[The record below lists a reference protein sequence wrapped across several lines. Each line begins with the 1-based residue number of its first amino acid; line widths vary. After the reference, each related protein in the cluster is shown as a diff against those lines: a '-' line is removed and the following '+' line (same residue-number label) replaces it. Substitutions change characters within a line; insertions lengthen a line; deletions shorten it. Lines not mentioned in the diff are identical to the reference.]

1 MLARLLRIATLLQA
15 ALALL
20 WLSLGLIYWQII
32 GFASVAAVLF
42 AIIFFHGL
50 FIATHFLR
58 MQRAN
63 RTDPV
68 PPAGWTAVAAAW
80 LSETLTAWRVF
91 YWRQP
96 WRSHLEADHVPVHT
110 PANLAKR
117 HAGPPAGDAA
127 APVARSARGVVFIH
141 GFVCNRGLWL
151 DWMHRLRGE
160 GAPFVAVNLEPVFGS
175 IDGYAPQV
183 EAAVRQLEHATGL
196 PPLLVCHSMG
206 GLAAR
211 AWLRSVRVRGGDPLA
226 RVHRIV
232 TIGSPHHGTRLGD
245 GLPHVPAVRN
255 GEQMRHRS
263 AWLQDL
269 AAQEPG
275 LQMARFVCF
284 YSNCD
289 NIVFPTSTA
298 TLAGADNRLVPG
310 CAHVALAFH
319 PRVMD
324 ESLALL

>member
-1 MLARLLRIATLLQA
+1 MLAQLLRFATLLQA

-20 WLSLGLIYWQII
+20 WLSLGLMYWQFI
-32 GFASVAAVLF
+32 GFASVVAVLF
-42 AIIFFHGL
+42 AIVFLHGL

-68 PPAGWTAVAAAW
+68 PPAGWSAVVAAW
-80 LSETLTAWRVF
+80 LGETLIAWRVF

-96 WRSHLEADHVPVHT
+96 WRSHLEADH
-110 PANLAKR
+110 
-117 HAGPPAGDAA
+117 DAA
-127 APVARSARGVVFIH
+127 PGGPNAPGHGGSRRGVVFIH

-151 DWMHRLRGE
+151 DWMRRLRGE

-175 IDGYAPQV
+175 IDDYAPQV
-183 EAAVRQLEHATGL
+183 EAAVRRLEHATGL
-196 PPLLVCHSMG
+196 APLLVCHSMG

-211 AWLRSVRVRGGDPLA
+211 AWLRSVRVRGSDPLA

-263 AWLQDL
+263 PWLQDL

-275 LQMARFVCF
+275 LQTARFVCF

-324 ESLALL
+324 ESLAMR